1 MINIDISVGDQIL
14 VGRFKNKKIE
24 VKDIGVDKHGG
35 PTINGRSILKIRKM
49 KSPNE
54 RREAVNNILD
64 TMKKKSLGEAK
75 EIGGYYL
82 MKQLKDLARDSKRS
96 GEKKVAKALMYL
108 HDRINQSS
116 RDIDLSADDL
126 NDFLNDPRGRKHAK
140 DLPDWMIDDLFE
152 GITVKAHIRERI
164 ERDEVHAETKKEL
177 KTAIAR
183 SMKEIL
189 AGKTPK
195 YDIINGRTGEM
206 IGWKDGKD
214 YIWQPDAIPYAEQN

>member
-1 MINIDISVGDQIL
+1 MI
-14 VGRFKNKKIE
+14 K
-24 VKDIGVDKHGG
+24 
-35 PTINGRSILKIRKM
+35 LKT
-49 KSPNE
+49 
-54 RREAVNNILD
+54 L
-64 TMKKKSLGEAK
+64 LGEAK

-82 MKQLKDLARDSKRS
+82 MKQLKDLAHDSKRS

-108 HDRINQSS
+108 YDRINQSS

-126 NDFLNDPRGRKHAK
+126 NDFLNEPRGRKHAK
-140 DLPDWMIDDLFE
+140 DLPDWLIDDLFE
-152 GITVKAHIRERI
+152 GINEDIV
-164 ERDEVHAETKKEL
+164 RDEVHAKTKKEL
-177 KTAIAR
+177 KAAIAK

-214 YIWQPDAIPYAEQN
+214 YTWQPNAIPYAERELK